1 MSALL
6 TDPTPQGGAQTARPC
21 SLRGALAPFPGS
33 WGGGKEGAETAQRS
47 GSALRNGKTSPT
59 LRAQRPPPPGT
70 QLYSPRPPLL
80 LHPAA
85 AQGWNVAPD
94 RPAPAPPPV
103 TLGHS
108 VTHAHTRPHPPP
120 PSLRW
125 MDAPGPLTRR
135 RRRTLCR
142 REDKPVP
149 HPRKAGVSG
158 GAELGVLS
166 DKCSVVG
173 LSMLGSTTQY
183 REELQ

>member
-1 MSALL
+1 MGE
-6 TDPTPQGGAQTARPC
+6 GGCRNST
-21 SLRGALAPFPGS
+21 
-33 WGGGKEGAETAQRS
+33 
-47 GSALRNGKTSPT
+47 ALRLRPQKRQDSPI
-59 LRAQRPPPPGT
+59 LRAQRPSPPGT

-80 LHPAA
+80 LHPAP
-85 AQGWNVAPD
+85 AQGWNIAPD

-108 VTHAHTRPHPPP
+108 VTHAHTRRRA
-120 PSLRW
+120 SGGW
-125 MDAPGPLTRR
+125 MPQARSREGEGAP
-135 RRRTLCR
+135 C
-142 REDKPVP
+142 
-149 HPRKAGVSG
+149 AGGKTSPCPTPGRPGCGGG